1 MAPQRKNRLEN
12 LQLRLRSNVLERRDR
27 SLLAASDWI
36 SCQDHSDSLPKLPK
50 SKGSPPNPAKVIFT
64 AAAPAGKTTAPVAN
78 SAPEQKPG
86 ARRQHASVIFAKL
99 FGHGA

>member
-1 MAPQRKNRLEN
+1 MCSKDVTEVYS
-12 LQLRLRSNVLERRDR
+12 QLPIGSVVR
-27 SLLAASDWI
+27 I
-36 SCQDHSDSLPKLPK
+36 IPDSLPKLPK

-64 AAAPAGKTTAPVAN
+64 AAAPAGKATAPVAN